1 MNYQKKL
8 EHWDQ
13 VNILAKDILHKNPD
27 QWIVYLDYITSI
39 LRLVDIADPNV
50 AECVD
55 STVPQAVNFITYQK
69 DNNPKCRGPYLAQ
82 IELHS
87 RLLARR
93 EKGVHISKL

>member
-1 MNYQKKL
+1 M
-8 EHWDQ
+8 
-13 VNILAKDILHKNPD
+13 LAKDILHKNPD

-55 STVPQAVNFITYQK
+55 STVPQAVSFITYQK

-93 EKGVHISKL
+93 EKDVHISKL